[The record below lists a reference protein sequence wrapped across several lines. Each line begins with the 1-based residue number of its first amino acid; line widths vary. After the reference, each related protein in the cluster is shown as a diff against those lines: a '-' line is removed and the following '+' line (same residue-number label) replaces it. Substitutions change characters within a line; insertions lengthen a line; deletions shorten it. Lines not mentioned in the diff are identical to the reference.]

1 MKPRT
6 LALLAIATLFFAV
19 AAVVVN
25 SRTPAYTSG
34 TGGQLVFPDLA
45 KRINDA
51 AKLIV
56 QTADHK
62 FTIERKDQGW
72 VVADKYGYPAKFDFV
87 KQDLVGLAQLKTVEA
102 KTAEPSLYSRLEVE
116 DVGQKGAKG
125 ELLTLEDA
133 KGAVLASLILGKRHY
148 GRGSDQAIEIY
159 VRKPAEAQSW
169 LARGTLD
176 RNDDIKLWLE
186 RDVVALERDRVRE
199 VTVTPADDKPFTLS
213 KEKPGEGDFTLAA
226 VPPEDKTK
234 SAYELNSVTGALGL
248 LLLDDVLPAKDL
260 RPDAKLLRTLE
271 YKSFDGL
278 VVDLALYEQDGKT
291 WARIKAAYDPAG
303 AMAAPAE
310 PAKATADKGEA
321 SKPAEAAAA
330 AAKPKLKSAEEVKK
344 EAEKLN
350 ERGKDW
356 AFGLASSDLVD
367 LEKKFSDLVELK
379 EKPKS

>member
-6 LALLAIATLFFAV
+6 LALLAIATLLFAL

-25 SRTPAYTSG
+25 SRAPAYTSG

-45 KRINDA
+45 KRVNDA

-56 QTADHK
+56 QTADGK

-72 VVADKYGYPAKFDFV
+72 AVANKYGYPAKFDLV
-87 KQDLVGLAQLKTVEA
+87 KQELVGLAQLKTVEA

-116 DVGQKGAKG
+116 DMGQKGAKG
-125 ELLTLEDA
+125 ELLTLEDV
-133 KGAVLASLILGKRHY
+133 KGAMLASLILGKRHY
-148 GRGSDQAIEIY
+148 GRGSDQAVEIY
-159 VRKPAEAQSW
+159 VRKPGDAQSW

-176 RNDDIKLWLE
+176 RNDDLKLWLE

-199 VTVTPADDKPFTLS
+199 VAVAPAEDKPFTLS
-213 KEKPGEGDFTLAA
+213 KEKPGEGDFALAG
-226 VPPEDKTK
+226 VPPEDKAK
-234 SAYELNSVTGALGL
+234 SAYELNAVAGALGL
-248 LLLDDVLPAKDL
+248 LLLDDVLPANDL
-260 RPDAKLLRTLE
+260 KPDAKLLRTLE

-278 VVDLALYEQDGKT
+278 VVDLSLYEQDGKT
-291 WARIKAAYDPAG
+291 WTRIKAAYSPEG
-303 AMAAPAE
+303 AISPPAE
-310 PAKATADKGEA
+310 PAKGAADKGEA
-321 SKPAEAAAA
+321 NKPAEAAAE

-344 EAEKLN
+344 EAEKIN

-356 AFGLASSDLVD
+356 AFGLASSDLVN
-367 LEKKFSDLVELK
+367 LEKKFSDLIEPK